1 MTLNYDLYI
10 EEYDLYVELE
20 CECITQNDGIGSY
33 EYWGSQEY
41 DAGEDYLICEHI
53 EWDKEDYTEEQNAAI
68 DKYLEEN
75 FCKIADK
82 AIEKF
87 DPSDYI

>member
-1 MTLNYDLYI
+1 MTLEHEYYI
-10 EEYDLYVELE
+10 EELDLEVLFYCDCTME
-20 CECITQNDGIGSY
+20 NSGIGSY

-41 DAGEDYLICEHI
+41 DAGDDYLVCEHI
-53 EWDKEDYTEEQNAAI
+53 EWDKELYTEEENTAI